1 MSCKAKILVTGAKG
15 QLGRELQ
22 SVVGS
27 GWCFTDVDEL
37 DICSK
42 EAVEAY
48 VTSNHIDTI
57 VNCAAYTNV
66 DRAEDEPQEAER
78 INSDA
83 VALLAEV
90 ARRHNI
96 RLIHISTDYVFG
108 GTHYNTP
115 ISEDA
120 EPQPLGVYG
129 TTKLMGERAVVGSGC
144 RHVIIRTAWLYSPYG
159 KNFVSTILRLATER
173 DTIRVVSDQI
183 GSPTYAHDLVLVI
196 RDISEGRIAAEG
208 LYHYANE
215 GVVSWYE
222 FARAIVNIAGL
233 ECKVEACTT
242 VEYGAKAPRP
252 AYSVLSKAKI
262 SSVLE
267 DEIPQWRVSL
277 ERCIKRINEL

>member
-48 VTSNHIDTI
+48 VASNHIDTI

-83 VALLAEV
+83 VALLAEA

-115 ISEDA
+115 ISEGA

-183 GSPTYAHDLVLVI
+183 GSPTYAHDLALVI

-208 LYHYANE
+208 LYHYTNE

-242 VEYGAKAPRP
+242 AEYGAKAPRP

-277 ERCIKRINEL
+277 ERCIKRITEL

>member
-183 GSPTYAHDLVLVI
+183 GSPTYAHDLALVI

-208 LYHYANE
+208 LYHYTNE

-242 VEYGAKAPRP
+242 AEYGAKAPRP

-267 DEIPQWRVSL
+267 DEIPQWQVSL

>member
-183 GSPTYAHDLVLVI
+183 GSPTYAHDLALVI

-208 LYHYANE
+208 LYHYTNE
-215 GVVSWYE
+215 GATSWYE

-242 VEYGAKAPRP
+242 AEYGAKAPRP

-267 DEIPQWRVSL
+267 DEIPQWQVSL

>member
-22 SVVGS
+22 SIVGS

-183 GSPTYAHDLVLVI
+183 GSPTYAHDLALVI

-208 LYHYANE
+208 LYHYTNE
-215 GVVSWYE
+215 GATSWYE

-242 VEYGAKAPRP
+242 AEYGAKAPRP

-267 DEIPQWRVSL
+267 DEIPQWQVSL
-277 ERCIKRINEL
+277 ERCLKRINEL

>member
-159 KNFVSTILRLATER
+159 KNFVRTILRLATER

-183 GSPTYAHDLVLVI
+183 GSPTYAHDLALVI

-208 LYHYANE
+208 LYHYTNE

-233 ECKVEACTT
+233 ECKVEGCTT
-242 VEYGAKAPRP
+242 AEYGAKAPRP

-262 SSVLE
+262 SSVLD

>member
-37 DICSK
+37 DIYSK

-48 VTSNHIDTI
+48 VTNNHIDTI

-66 DRAEDEPQEAER
+66 DRAEDEPKEAER

-183 GSPTYAHDLVLVI
+183 GSPTYAHDLALVI

-208 LYHYANE
+208 LYHYTNE

-242 VEYGAKAPRP
+242 AEYGAKAPRP

>member
-1 MSCKAKILVTGAKG
+1 MSCEAKILVTGAKG

-129 TTKLMGERAVVGSGC
+129 TTKLRGERAVTKSGC

-183 GSPTYAHDLVLVI
+183 GSPTYAHDLALVI

-208 LYHYANE
+208 LYHYTNE

-242 VEYGAKAPRP
+242 AEYGAKAPRP

-267 DEIPQWRVSL
+267 DEIPQWQVSL
-277 ERCIKRINEL
+277 ERCIKRITEL

>member
-22 SVVGS
+22 SIVGS

-42 EAVEAY
+42 GAVEEY

-90 ARRHNI
+90 ARRRNI
-96 RLIHISTDYVFG
+96 RLIHISTDYVYG

-129 TTKLMGERAVVGSGC
+129 TTKLMGERAVAKSGC

-183 GSPTYAHDLVLVI
+183 GSPTYAHDLALVI

-208 LYHYANE
+208 LYHYTNE

-242 VEYGAKAPRP
+242 AEYGAKAPRP

-267 DEIPQWRVSL
+267 DEIPQWQVSL
-277 ERCIKRINEL
+277 ERCIKRITEL

>member
-22 SVVGS
+22 SIVGS

-183 GSPTYAHDLVLVI
+183 GSPTYAHDLALVI

-208 LYHYANE
+208 LYHYTNE

-222 FARAIVNIAGL
+222 FACAIVNIAGL

-242 VEYGAKAPRP
+242 AEYGAKAPRP

-267 DEIPQWRVSL
+267 DEIPQWQVSL

>member
-22 SVVGS
+22 SIVGS

-96 RLIHISTDYVFG
+96 RLIHISTDYVYG

-115 ISEDA
+115 ISEGA

-183 GSPTYAHDLVLVI
+183 GSPTYAHDLALVI

-208 LYHYANE
+208 LYHYTNE

-242 VEYGAKAPRP
+242 AEYGAKAPRP
-252 AYSVLSKAKI
+252 AYSVLCKAKI

-267 DEIPQWRVSL
+267 DEIPQWQVSL

>member
-183 GSPTYAHDLVLVI
+183 GSPTYAHDLALVI

-208 LYHYANE
+208 LYHYTNE

-242 VEYGAKAPRP
+242 AEYGAKAPRP

>member
-1 MSCKAKILVTGAKG
+1 MSCIAKILVTGAKG

-22 SVVGS
+22 SIVGS

-78 INSDA
+78 INRDA
-83 VALLAEV
+83 VALLADV

-129 TTKLMGERAVVGSGC
+129 TTKLMGERAVAGSGC

-183 GSPTYAHDLVLVI
+183 GSPTYAHDLALVI

-208 LYHYANE
+208 LYHYTNE

-222 FARAIVNIAGL
+222 FACAIVNIAGL

-242 VEYGAKAPRP
+242 AEYGAKAPRP

-262 SSVLE
+262 SSVLD

>member
-1 MSCKAKILVTGAKG
+1 MSCKAKILVTGANG

-22 SVVGS
+22 NIVGS

-83 VALLAEV
+83 VALLADV
-90 ARRHNI
+90 ARRYNI

-120 EPQPLGVYG
+120 KPQPLGVYG
-129 TTKLMGERAVVGSGC
+129 TTKLMGERAVTKSGC

-183 GSPTYAHDLVLVI
+183 GSPTYAHDLALVI

-208 LYHYANE
+208 LYHYTNE

-242 VEYGAKAPRP
+242 AEYGAKAPRP

-277 ERCIKRINEL
+277 ERCIKRITEL

>member
-22 SVVGS
+22 SIVGS
-27 GWCFTDVDEL
+27 DWCFTDVDEL

-129 TTKLMGERAVVGSGC
+129 TTKLMGERAVIGSGC

-159 KNFVSTILRLATER
+159 KNFVTTILRLATER
-173 DTIRVVSDQI
+173 DAIRVVSDQI
-183 GSPTYAHDLVLVI
+183 GSPTYAHDLALVI

-208 LYHYANE
+208 LYHYTNE
-215 GVVSWYE
+215 GVISWYE

-242 VEYGAKAPRP
+242 AEYGAKAPRP

-267 DEIPQWRVSL
+267 DEIPQWQVSL

>member
-22 SVVGS
+22 SIVGS

-183 GSPTYAHDLVLVI
+183 GSPTYAHDLALVI

-208 LYHYANE
+208 LYHYTNE
-215 GVVSWYE
+215 GMVSWYE

-242 VEYGAKAPRP
+242 AEYGAKAPRP

-267 DEIPQWRVSL
+267 DEIPQWQVSL

>member
-66 DRAEDEPQEAER
+66 DRAEDEPHEAEH

-183 GSPTYAHDLVLVI
+183 GSPTYAHDLALVI

-208 LYHYANE
+208 LYHYTNE

-242 VEYGAKAPRP
+242 AEYGAKAPRP

>member
-22 SVVGS
+22 SIVGS

-83 VALLAEV
+83 VALLADV
-90 ARRHNI
+90 ARRYNI

-183 GSPTYAHDLVLVI
+183 GSPTYAHDLALVI

-208 LYHYANE
+208 LYHYTNE

-242 VEYGAKAPRP
+242 AEYGAKAPRP

-277 ERCIKRINEL
+277 ERCIKRITEL

>member
-22 SVVGS
+22 SIVGS
-27 GWCFTDVDEL
+27 DWCFTDVDEL
-37 DICSK
+37 DICSE

-129 TTKLMGERAVVGSGC
+129 TTKLMGERVVAKSGC

-183 GSPTYAHDLVLVI
+183 GSPTYAHDLALVI

-208 LYHYANE
+208 LYHYTNE

-242 VEYGAKAPRP
+242 AEYGAKAPRP

-262 SSVLE
+262 SSVLD
-267 DEIPQWRVSL
+267 DEIPQWQVSL
-277 ERCIKRINEL
+277 ERCIKRIKEL

>member
-22 SVVGS
+22 SIAGS
-27 GWCFTDVDEL
+27 GWYFTDVDEL

-96 RLIHISTDYVFG
+96 RLIHISTDYVYG

-129 TTKLMGERAVVGSGC
+129 TSKLMGERAVVGSGC

-183 GSPTYAHDLVLVI
+183 GSPTYAHDLALVI

-208 LYHYANE
+208 LYHYTNE

-242 VEYGAKAPRP
+242 AEYGAKASRP

-277 ERCIKRINEL
+277 ERCIKRITEL

>member
-22 SVVGS
+22 SIVGS

-37 DICSK
+37 NICSK

-129 TTKLMGERAVVGSGC
+129 ATKLMGERAVTKSGC

-183 GSPTYAHDLVLVI
+183 GSPTYAHDLALVI

-208 LYHYANE
+208 LYHYTNE

-233 ECKVEACTT
+233 ECEVEACTT
-242 VEYGAKAPRP
+242 AEYGAKAPRP

-267 DEIPQWRVSL
+267 VEIPQWRVSL
-277 ERCIKRINEL
+277 ERCIKRITEL

>member
-96 RLIHISTDYVFG
+96 RLVHISTDYVFG

-183 GSPTYAHDLVLVI
+183 GSPTYAHDLALVI

-208 LYHYANE
+208 LYHYTNE

-242 VEYGAKAPRP
+242 AEYGAKAPRP
-252 AYSVLSKAKI
+252 VYSVLSKAKI
-262 SSVLE
+262 SSVL
-267 DEIPQWRVSL
+267 DDKIPQWQVSL

>member
-22 SVVGS
+22 SIVGS

-90 ARRHNI
+90 ARRHHI

-183 GSPTYAHDLVLVI
+183 GSPTYAHDLALVI

-208 LYHYANE
+208 LYHYTNE

-242 VEYGAKAPRP
+242 AEYGAKAPRP

-267 DEIPQWRVSL
+267 DEIPQWQVSL

>member
-83 VALLAEV
+83 VALLADV

-183 GSPTYAHDLVLVI
+183 GSPTYAHDLALVI

-208 LYHYANE
+208 LYHYTNE

-222 FARAIVNIAGL
+222 FALAIVNIAGL

-242 VEYGAKAPRP
+242 AEYGAKAPRP

-262 SSVLE
+262 SSVL
-267 DEIPQWRVSL
+267 DDKIPQWQVSL

>member
-22 SVVGS
+22 SIVGS

-96 RLIHISTDYVFG
+96 RLIHISTDYVYG

-159 KNFVSTILRLATER
+159 KNFVTTILRLATER

-183 GSPTYAHDLVLVI
+183 GSPTYAHDLALVI

-208 LYHYANE
+208 LYHYTNE

-242 VEYGAKAPRP
+242 AEYGAKAPRP

-277 ERCIKRINEL
+277 ERCIKRITEL

>member
-96 RLIHISTDYVFG
+96 RLIHISTDYVYG

-129 TTKLMGERAVVGSGC
+129 TTKLMGERAVAKSGC

-183 GSPTYAHDLVLVI
+183 GSPTYAHDLALVI

-208 LYHYANE
+208 LYHYTNE

-242 VEYGAKAPRP
+242 AEYGAKAPRP

-262 SSVLE
+262 SSVLD
-267 DEIPQWRVSL
+267 DEIPQWQVSL

>member
-1 MSCKAKILVTGAKG
+1 MSCEAKILVTGAKG

-22 SVVGS
+22 NVVGS

-83 VALLAEV
+83 VALLADV

-96 RLIHISTDYVFG
+96 RLIHISTDYVYG

-183 GSPTYAHDLVLVI
+183 GSPTYAHDLALVI

-208 LYHYANE
+208 LYHYTNE

-242 VEYGAKAPRP
+242 AEYGAKAPRP

-262 SSVLE
+262 SSVLY
-267 DEIPQWRVSL
+267 DEIPQWQVSL

>member
-42 EAVEAY
+42 GAVEAY

-66 DRAEDEPQEAER
+66 DSAEDEPQEAER

-96 RLIHISTDYVFG
+96 RLIHISTDYVYG

-183 GSPTYAHDLVLVI
+183 GSPTYAHDLALVI

-208 LYHYANE
+208 LYHYTNE

-242 VEYGAKAPRP
+242 AEYGAKAPRP

>member
-48 VTSNHIDTI
+48 VASNHIDTI

-83 VALLAEV
+83 VALLAEA

-115 ISEDA
+115 ISEGA

-183 GSPTYAHDLVLVI
+183 GSPTYAHDLALVI

-208 LYHYANE
+208 LYHYTNE

-222 FARAIVNIAGL
+222 FARAFVNIAGL

-242 VEYGAKAPRP
+242 AEYGAKAPRP

-277 ERCIKRINEL
+277 ERCIKRITEL

>member
-22 SVVGS
+22 NIVGS

-96 RLIHISTDYVFG
+96 RLIHISTDYVYG

-129 TTKLMGERAVVGSGC
+129 TTKLMGERAVAGSGC

-183 GSPTYAHDLVLVI
+183 GSPTYAHDLALVI

-208 LYHYANE
+208 LDHYTNE

-242 VEYGAKAPRP
+242 AEYGAKAPRP
-252 AYSVLSKAKI
+252 AYSVLSKVKI

-267 DEIPQWRVSL
+267 DEIPQWQVSL

>member
-22 SVVGS
+22 SIVGS

-66 DRAEDEPQEAER
+66 DRAEDEPQEAEC

-108 GTHYNTP
+108 GTHYDTP

-129 TTKLMGERAVVGSGC
+129 TTKLMGERAVAGSGC

-183 GSPTYAHDLVLVI
+183 GSPTYAHDLALVI

-208 LYHYANE
+208 LYHYTNE

-242 VEYGAKAPRP
+242 AEYGAKAPRP

>member
-129 TTKLMGERAVVGSGC
+129 TTKLMGERAVAGSGC

-183 GSPTYAHDLVLVI
+183 GSPTYAHDLALVI

-208 LYHYANE
+208 LYHYTNE

-222 FARAIVNIAGL
+222 FACAIVNIAGL

-242 VEYGAKAPRP
+242 AEYGAKAPRP

-262 SSVLE
+262 SRVLE
-267 DEIPQWRVSL
+267 DEIPQWQVSL

>member
-22 SVVGS
+22 SIVGS

-83 VALLAEV
+83 VALLADV

-129 TTKLMGERAVVGSGC
+129 TSKLMGERAVVGSGC

-183 GSPTYAHDLVLVI
+183 GSPTYAHDLALVI

-208 LYHYANE
+208 IYHYTNE

-242 VEYGAKAPRP
+242 AEYGAKAPRP

-262 SSVLE
+262 SSVLD
-267 DEIPQWRVSL
+267 DEIPQWQVSL

>member
-22 SVVGS
+22 SIVGS

-96 RLIHISTDYVFG
+96 RLIHISTDYVYG

-144 RHVIIRTAWLYSPYG
+144 RHIIIRTAWLYSPYG

-183 GSPTYAHDLVLVI
+183 GSPTYAHDLALVI

-208 LYHYANE
+208 LYHYTNE

-242 VEYGAKAPRP
+242 AEYGAKAPRP

>member
-22 SVVGS
+22 SIVGS

-66 DRAEDEPQEAER
+66 DRAEDEPQETER

-83 VALLAEV
+83 VALLADV

-108 GTHYNTP
+108 GTHYDTP

-183 GSPTYAHDLVLVI
+183 GSPTYAHDLALVI

-208 LYHYANE
+208 LYHYTNE
-215 GVVSWYE
+215 GVISWYE

-242 VEYGAKAPRP
+242 AEYGAKAPRP

>member
-22 SVVGS
+22 SIVGS
-27 GWCFTDVDEL
+27 GWCFTDIDEL

-96 RLIHISTDYVFG
+96 RLVHVSTDYVFG

-183 GSPTYAHDLVLVI
+183 GSPTYAHDLALVI

-208 LYHYANE
+208 LYHYTNE

-242 VEYGAKAPRP
+242 AEYGAKAPRP
-252 AYSVLSKAKI
+252 AYSALSKAKI
-262 SSVLE
+262 SSVLD
-267 DEIPQWRVSL
+267 DEIPQWQVSL

>member
-22 SVVGS
+22 SIVGS

-159 KNFVSTILRLATER
+159 KNFVSTILRLTTER

-183 GSPTYAHDLVLVI
+183 GSPTYAHDLALVI

-208 LYHYANE
+208 LYHYTNE

-242 VEYGAKAPRP
+242 AEYGAKAPRP

-277 ERCIKRINEL
+277 ERCIKRITEL